1 MMVAQKEDARRDAS
15 RQRATYPHVMAVEGR
30 SPGRQTLWFY
40 SIASTGFRPLH
51 LTMAIDD
58 SSSTTT
64 RLLTL
69 LNVSA
74 TKAGKRK
81 RTYEESKPV
90 EKLNKKCTVQIAPP
104 EDSDKTPEP
113 VDSWENDVVRM
124 QEDVQERADVEED
137 DTGARTVGLFACTKL
152 IHIGIPCRECC

>member
-1 MMVAQKEDARRDAS
+1 MRIIHSTVASAS
-15 RQRATYPHVMAVEGR
+15 
-30 SPGRQTLWFY
+30 S
-40 SIASTGFRPLH
+40 LH
-51 LTMAIDD
+51 NSAFMAIDD

-90 EKLNKKCTVQIAPP
+90 EKLNKKRAVVVAPVL
-104 EDSDKTPEP
+104 EHSTNTPEP
-113 VDSWENDVVRM
+113 SSTAEENEDNMQVDAEG
-124 QEDVQERADVEED
+124 EAEEED
-137 DTGARTVGLFACTKL
+137 SAGARRIILL
-152 IHIGIPCRECC
+152 